1 MIKSIKFLII
11 SLLTIFLCF
20 NCYAFSTLPQD
31 YASSYSLSIVNFD
44 SYPVQTFK
52 YTLQLEE
59 SGLYTLLEKR
69 IVGNHSYEYPILYG
83 VWYINPDNETLVLNV
98 NGLEIP
104 FSWDD
109 GVIVANSNTL
119 GGLAVIA
126 YSKNKLCTFNLMGMC
141 QYDIIGDDKANVGEI
156 KTYYVTT
163 SSQNC
168 YYNIDVDNNATIQ
181 EIKYSDT
188 GDAIVTVK
196 FNDSGDTKIIVNNTV
211 FDVNVIENNQ
221 E

>member
-1 MIKSIKFLII
+1 MKRLTKLLITLLL
-11 SLLTIFLCF
+11 SLFFCF
-20 NCYAFSTLPQD
+20 NCYAFSNLLQD

-69 IVGNHSYEYPILYG
+69 IIGGHTYEYPILYG
-83 VWYINPDNETLVLNV
+83 VWYLNPDNETLVLNV

-104 FSWDD
+104 FSWDS
-109 GVIVANSNTL
+109 GVVVANSNTL

-126 YSKNKLCTFNLMGMC
+126 YSKEKLCLVRDGC
-141 QYDIIGDDKANVGEI
+141 RYDIIGDDKANVGDV
-156 KTYYVTT
+156 KLYYITT
-163 SSQNC
+163 SSPDC
-168 YYNIDVDNNATIQ
+168 YYNIDVDDNATIQ

-188 GDAIVTVK
+188 GDAIASIK
-196 FNDSGDTKIIVNNTV
+196 FNSDGVAKITVNNTI
-211 FDVNVIENNQ
+211 FDVNVIESK
-221 E
+221 

>member
-1 MIKSIKFLII
+1 MKKLTELLII
-11 SLLTIFLCF
+11 LFLTLSLCF

-31 YASSYSLSIVNFD
+31 YASSYFLSIVNFD

-69 IVGNHSYEYPILYG
+69 IIGGHSYEYPILYG
-83 VWYINPDNETLVLNV
+83 VWYLNPDNETLVLNV

-104 FSWDD
+104 FSWDN
-109 GVIVANSNTL
+109 GIIIANSNTL

-126 YSKNKLCTFNLMGMC
+126 YSKNKICTFDFTSMC
-141 QYDIIGDDKANVGEI
+141 QFDIIGDDKANVGET
-156 KTYYVTT
+156 KTYYITS

-168 YYNIDVDNNATIQ
+168 YYNVDVDNNATIQ

-196 FNDSGDTKIIVNNTV
+196 FDSSGDTKITVNNTV
-211 FDVNVIENNQ
+211 FDVNVIENN
-221 E
+221 